1 LLRRNGRW
9 ALGLAALFISG
20 AVLAQKPAAKP
31 AAAPPPPERLAACA
45 ACHGA
50 DGNSAVAGVP
60 SLAGQ
65 PKIFL
70 ENYLVLVR
78 EGLRGNDVMRELLKG
93 TKDADLVALANYYTA
108 LPPKPAS
115 QAKPDPA
122 LYRRGQQLARAKLCT
137 TCHLSGFQGR
147 EQMPRLA
154 GQREDFLYEIMVA
167 YQNNKR
173 AGGDTMMSAALYGI
187 PDADIKA
194 LAHYLAHHK

>member
-1 LLRRNGRW
+1 MLQHAGRW
-9 ALGLAALFISG
+9 FLTGATALFISSAG
-20 AVLAQKPAAKP
+20 AQPS
-31 AAAPPPPERLAACA
+31 PERLAPCA

-78 EGLRGNDVMRELLKG
+78 EGLRGNDAMRELLRG
-93 TKDADLVALANYYTA
+93 VKDPEIIALANHYTA
-108 LPPKPAS
+108 LAPKPQPGA
-115 QAKPDPA
+115 ADAA
-122 LYRRGQQLARAKLCT
+122 LMKRGRQVAQKNRCG
-137 TCHLSGFQGR
+137 TCHLPDFRGR

-154 GQREDFLYEIMVA
+154 GQREDFLYDIMVA
-167 YQNNKR
+167 YQKNKR

-187 PDADIKA
+187 PDADLKA
-194 LAHYLAHHK
+194 LAHFLAHSK